1 MILESYAKH
10 AKKLSGM
17 SPHQILPSLN
27 IKWGMATAKL
37 ETIEEDVKSYIQG
50 NMKFL
55 TSFLD
60 FPDDLDQSFDKI
72 ICFYIHNPQI
82 SDDVI
87 CCFVH
92 TEETLDNLLVKMER
106 IVNIKAFI

>member
-10 AKKLSGM
+10 VKKLSGM

-37 ETIEEDVKSYIQG
+37 ETIEEDVKSYIQS

-55 TSFLD
+55 TSFLN
-60 FPDDLDQSFDKI
+60 FPDDPRSKF
-72 ICFYIHNPQI
+72 
-82 SDDVI
+82 
-87 CCFVH
+87 
-92 TEETLDNLLVKMER
+92 
-106 IVNIKAFI
+106 